1 VIALTLTSCTEDA
14 AGPAG
19 AGGSATPQL
28 AKQDGSTGSAEEGTI
43 SPAPVEK
50 MADPGVDVDAID
62 CLFGFG
68 DGIGTWNLGPVVQT
82 DIVHGGWLP
91 AAFFDALAED
101 GSEFILAVTFTFG
114 FTDADGNFVD
124 QDGDGKL
131 DAAFRE
137 IFYNDTFEWGIDVST
152 DPFDVE
158 TVALHEAGHGLSQGH
173 FGKIFVTDANDK
185 LHFAPFAV
193 MNAAISRQAQEL
205 EGTDNGG
212 HCSIW
217 AHWPN

>member
-1 VIALTLTSCTEDA
+1 MVA
-14 AGPAG
+14 
-19 AGGSATPQL
+19 
-28 AKQDGSTGSAEEGTI
+28 
-43 SPAPVEK
+43 
-50 MADPGVDVDAID
+50 GVD
-62 CLFGFG
+62 
-68 DGIGTWNLGPVVQT
+68 
-82 DIVHGGWLP
+82 
-91 AAFFDALAED
+91 AEP
-101 GSEFILAVTFTFG
+101 
-114 FTDADGNFVD
+114 FVD
-124 QDGDGKL
+124 LDGDGKL
-131 DAAFRE
+131 DATFRE
-137 IFYNDTFEWGIDVST
+137 IFYNDTFEWGIDVGT